1 MVALQVR
8 IRSFLICLEIKIYQM
23 ESFPLPSFYH
33 IYFPQL
39 SACLKISI
47 CFHFS
52 RRQQEQMT
60 GRQKI
65 EETMSKMLHNT
76 NEKLLWD
83 DLIVKT
89 KNHLTSSPQ
98 NIILASDKTP
108 VTSQEASIS
117 QKEIGLPAL
126 KPRDSLKMNLF
137 TKLTSEESQPKP
149 TYLTSALEMLFGEK
163 NRGVFDYAVPEVNN
177 NKMQRRKC

>member
-1 MVALQVR
+1 M
-8 IRSFLICLEIKIYQM
+8 K
-23 ESFPLPSFYH
+23 SFPLPSFYH

-39 SACLKISI
+39 SACLKISLG
-47 CFHFS
+47 FHFS

-83 DLIVKT
+83 DLIVTT

-117 QKEIGLPAL
+117 QKEIGLPEL
-126 KPRDSLKMNLF
+126 KPRDSLQNSPMK
-137 TKLTSEESQPKP
+137 K
-149 TYLTSALEMLFGEK
+149 
-163 NRGVFDYAVPEVNN
+163 VNQN
-177 NKMQRRKC
+177 PQT

>member
-1 MVALQVR
+1 
-8 IRSFLICLEIKIYQM
+8 
-23 ESFPLPSFYH
+23 
-33 IYFPQL
+33 
-39 SACLKISI
+39 
-47 CFHFS
+47 
-52 RRQQEQMT
+52 
-60 GRQKI
+60 
-65 EETMSKMLHNT
+65 MLHNT
-76 NEKLLWD
+76 NEKVFWD

-89 KNHLTSSPQ
+89 KNDLTSSPQ